1 MTATAKPA
9 DERQRI
15 CPDCGSAETRRV
27 QRGYTGPTDERD
39 QYFVCRACDRIT
51 YEIVSRT
58 PKEVRIGRLEPG
70 RPMRIDGRTY
80 EVVRVLKVGVSEAL
94 VYVRPSASG
103 AAATPPRP
111 GRR

>member
-1 MTATAKPA
+1 MKIENRAG
-9 DERQRI
+9 ERHRI
-15 CPDCGSAETRRV
+15 CPDCGSTATRHI

-39 QYFVCRACDRIT
+39 QYFVCHACNRVT

-58 PKEVRIGRLEPG
+58 PKEIRIGRLEPG

-80 EVVRVLKVGVSEAL
+80 EIVRVLRAGVSEAL
-94 VYVRPSASG
+94 VYVKPSASG
-103 AAATPPRP
+103 STATPPRL